1 MTDQRE
7 QGEPGR
13 VVVGVDGS
21 DPSRAALRWA
31 VRYAERTGGT
41 MEALNAW
48 DFPHF
53 HGSLGWLP
61 PPSSDEAALR
71 TRALEELEEAV
82 RETVGARPPVG
93 ILSEV
98 RYGTAAGVLIDASR
112 GAELLVVGARGLGG
126 FSGLLLGSVS
136 QHCVQHAAC
145 PVLVIRHTDA
155 DGDAA
160 GHNA

>member
-1 MTDQRE
+1 MAEEQ

-13 VVVGVDGS
+13 IVVGLDGS
-21 DPSRAALRWA
+21 DPSKQALRWA
-31 VRYAERTGGT
+31 VRQAERTGGT
-41 MEALNAW
+41 VEALNAW

-82 RETVGARPPVG
+82 QETVGPQPPVP
-93 ILSEV
+93 IRSEV

-112 GAELLVVGARGLGG
+112 GADLLVVGARGLGG

-145 PVLVIRHTDA
+145 PVVVVRHTE
-155 DGDAA
+155 GDDPA
-160 GHNA
+160 